1 MSAEQGNDNILQDQ
15 LKAAEKINRETAKMQ
30 RIQDAYQKKQDSQ
43 LDRQLK
49 ISRIT
54 EERTT
59 KRILLDDR
67 LQKQRRML
75 EVGTRMG
82 GALGG
87 GVGGSIFGFIQ
98 QIASM
103 KAMNYSQK
111 KDELA
116 EQNKRFKMTGAVAG
130 LSAKPEKTLLGKL
143 DKTID
148 RVFGT
153 GSKWDKMFGGHGRMA
168 AMGGGLAAAGAGL
181 ALTKA
186 IIDSSMML
194 QQMLKLLKFGVMLI
208 LKPIGDFFG
217 FLMRP
222 ILILLLRKFIIPFYQ
237 KVYPWF
243 ATTGN
248 KIGTDIAK
256 VLDQL
261 SEVGVIPIALGGLAA
276 AIGTAIAGKKVF
288 QGLFKGFTETQMTK
302 FANIIGKSI
311 ENKGTTPIP
320 QRPPVVQGGKF
331 IGGTTTSGG
340 TFMGRDDPMKNK
352 TLSKYSSNPA
362 VKKVQKF
369 IDRINDIKIRRPDIP
384 QSQIQSQITEFMDK
398 QKGGGANGI
407 IDKLKRVLTSSKFL
421 NKIGGTLAKGGF
433 WGLAHE
439 LMLDMFNINIRDGD
453 YDPST
458 DPANMMAKGGIIR
471 EPIKGIGQRTGQ
483 SYLLGESGS
492 EAVIPMNKMGG
503 MGGTTTVNISIGNMS
518 GNANDLN
525 KLRSTILEVMQTV
538 NVNRGR

>member
-320 QRPPVVQGGKF
+320 QRPPVVG
-331 IGGTTTSGG
+331 GGTFTGG
-340 TFMGRDDPMKNK
+340 TSTKNGVFMGRDDPMKNK
-352 TLSKYSSNPA
+352 TLSKYSNNPA

-458 DPANMMAKGGIIR
+458 DPANMMAIGGIIR

-518 GNANDLN
+518 GNAND
-525 KLRSTILEVMQTV
+525 
-538 NVNRGR
+538 